1 MKATLPPLSWDQSG
15 ARRRVPRVLVVMVT
29 DAAGTLPLLGAV
41 SNSGDE
47 RDRPAEEGSEGGVI
61 PVWFA
66 ILPRRASKLLRAR
79 KRKGLCPGPRFQ
91 RQDFRAIG
99 QRHECISIE
108 PKQQQ

>member
-1 MKATLPPLSWDQSG
+1 
-15 ARRRVPRVLVVMVT
+15 MVT

-66 ILPRRASKLLRAR
+66 ILPRRASKLLHARNERVFAQARAFSGR
-79 KRKGLCPGPRFQ
+79 TSAPLGSGMSASK
-91 RQDFRAIG
+91 
-99 QRHECISIE
+99 
-108 PKQQQ
+108 